1 MQFQVLTWQ
10 PTKEQEVTRGC
21 VMELTLYKTWLWMHR
36 YRNKLNLFQVAKFP
50 FPRLNLII
58 L

>member
-21 VMELTLYKTWLWMHR
+21 VMELTLYKTCFCICASTV
-36 YRNKLNLFQVAKFP
+36 KLNLFQVAKFP